1 MGTLIGENLM
11 LSPLMTGKHSI
22 WGTLNLISLRKN
34 PSHQSLG
41 HIIQKKDLD
50 YLYSRLS
57 SGHQSV
63 LKARIDQ
70 KIGMNERHI
79 PVFFFFSN
87 DLDSFQLQASLPLA
101 RCGPLWPV
109 VAQSVQDTNPFNAM
123 AAPAGWPEL
132 YSSKA
137 PLGNVDGEW
146 KWWLDSD

>member
-1 MGTLIGENLM
+1 M

-70 KIGMNERHI
+70 KIGMNEIHI
-79 PVFFFFSN
+79 PVFFFLIMIWTPS
-87 DLDSFQLQASLPLA
+87 SFKPRCHWPVVA
-101 RCGPLWPV
+101 RCGPLWPSRFRTPIPSTPWLHLQGGRSSTP
-109 VAQSVQDTNPFNAM
+109 ARLPWAM
-123 AAPAGWPEL
+123 
-132 YSSKA
+132 SM
-137 PLGNVDGEW
+137 GNEFMVTR
-146 KWWLDSD
+146 